1 MIEFFIPGKPPTAT
15 AQQKGQN
22 RLTGAYYK
30 PQKLKDAEQHYLAWA
45 AQHRPKEPLEGALCL
60 SVVFGFP
67 ETLKH
72 KSGDPKT
79 SKPDTDN
86 AVKLLKDCLTKL
98 GFWRDDAQVARETVT
113 KIYAGNPGV
122 LVRISTWAEEWTA
135 DEQ

>member
-15 AQQKGQN
+15 AQQKGVN
-22 RLTGAYYK
+22 RITGAYYK
-30 PQKLKDAEQHYLAWA
+30 PQKLKDAEAHYMAWA
-45 AQHRPKEPLEGALCL
+45 AQNRPKEPLEGAVVM

-86 AVKLLKDCLTKL
+86 AVKLLKDCLTKC
-98 GFWRDDAQVARETVT
+98 GYWHDDAQVAQETVT
-113 KIYAGNPGV
+113 KIYAQKPGV
-122 LVRISTWAEEWTA
+122 LIRIQTWEEWRDA
-135 DEQ
+135 